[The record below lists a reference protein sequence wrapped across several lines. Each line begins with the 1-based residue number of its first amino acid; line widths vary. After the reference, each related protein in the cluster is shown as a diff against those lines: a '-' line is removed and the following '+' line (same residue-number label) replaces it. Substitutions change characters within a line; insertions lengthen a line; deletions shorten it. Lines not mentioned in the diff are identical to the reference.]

1 MQEVGRGVSPLTNSM
16 YLALS
21 GPKSPC
27 EVRVSKETKNEEH
40 RTLKRPLDQSAYKTN
55 IPDLAQTKS
64 Q

>member
-1 MQEVGRGVSPLTNSM
+1 MHHILLTRCIWYCSVRSCRVN
-16 YLALS
+16 
-21 GPKSPC
+21 
-27 EVRVSKETKNEEH
+27 EVRVPKGTKNEEL